1 MLLTNDG
8 ELAHNLLSPKKHVP
22 KTYCA
27 RIDGPVTAQ
36 MEEDF
41 SKGVV
46 LEDGTL
52 CKPAQL
58 TILEE
63 AEQPLCRIVL
73 TQGMYHQVK
82 RMFLA
87 YGRRVLWLKREAIGG
102 LWLDE
107 TLAPGESREIQDV
120 EMKMLLGK
128 I

>member
-1 MLLTNDG
+1 M
-8 ELAHNLLSPKKHVP
+8 
-22 KTYCA
+22 
-27 RIDGPVTAQ
+27 TAQ
-36 MEEDF
+36 MEEGF

-58 TILEE
+58 MILEE